1 MKGQKNMNNL
11 VTKASELIYQM
22 DNDQLNQVIE
32 AIKLKRTHLAKQ
44 AVRSF
49 RIGDIVGFTGK
60 RGQQVSGKVKKINQ
74 KYILIDCGTQGQWRV
89 PGNHLTK
96 IGIGEE
102 A

>member
-1 MKGQKNMNNL
+1 MNNNL

-32 AIKLKRTHLAKQ
+32 AIKLKRNHIATQ

-49 RIGDIVGFTGK
+49 MIGDIVGFTGK
-60 RGQQVSGKVKKINQ
+60 RGNQVSGKIKKINK
-74 KYILIDCGTQGQWRV
+74 KYIIIDCGTDGQWRV

-96 IGIGEE
+96 LGIGEE

>member
-1 MKGQKNMNNL
+1 MNNL

-32 AIKLKRTHLAKQ
+32 AIKLKRNHLATQ

-49 RIGDIVGFTGK
+49 MIGDIVGFTGK
-60 RGQQVSGKVKKINQ
+60 RGQQVSGKVKKVNK
-74 KYILIDCGTQGQWRV
+74 KYVVIDCGSQGQWRV

-96 IGIGEE
+96 LGIGEE
-102 A
+102 V

>member
-1 MKGQKNMNNL
+1 MNNNL

-32 AIKLKRTHLAKQ
+32 AIKLKRNHIATQ
-44 AVRSF
+44 DVRSF
-49 RIGDIVGFTGK
+49 MVGDIVGFTGK
-60 RGQQVSGKVKKINQ
+60 FGKQVSGKIKKINK
-74 KYILIDCGTQGQWRV
+74 KYIIIDCGTDGQWRV

-96 IGIGEE
+96 LGIGEE

>member
-1 MKGQKNMNNL
+1 MNNL

-22 DNDQLNQVIE
+22 DNDQLNEVIE
-32 AIKLKRTHLAKQ
+32 AIKLKRTHLSKQ

-49 RIGDIVGFTGK
+49 KIGDIVGFTGK
-60 RGQQVSGKVKKINQ
+60 RGNQVSGKVKKVNL
-74 KYILIDCGTQGQWRV
+74 KYVVIDCGTQGQWRV

-96 IGIGEE
+96 LGIGEE